1 MSVCEDA
8 MISNMEDTD
17 KLKIMNKKI
26 AQVEALGLCLSELKA
41 AKSEYT
47 VLVKTVSE
55 PKIVEKN
62 NNVICKVCSASFRNE
77 FHVQRHMNVMH
88 KNAVKCEKCSK
99 EFTDKYNM
107 KLHMKSCLW
116 KCNQCPYNTL
126 RRNEMNNHM
135 KKKHGLTNI

>member
-8 MISNMEDTD
+8 MISNMKDTN
-17 KLKIMNKKI
+17 KLKIMKKKI
-26 AQVEALGLCLSELKA
+26 AQVEALGLCLTELKA

-47 VLVKTVSE
+47 SLVKTVSD

-62 NNVICKVCSASFRNE
+62 NNVICKVCSGSFKTE

-88 KNAVKCEKCSK
+88 KDAVKCDKCSN
-99 EFTDKYNM
+99 EFTDKYTM

-116 KCNQCPYNTL
+116 KCNQCPFNTP
-126 RRNEMNNHM
+126 RKNEMNNHM
-135 KKKHGLTNI
+135 KKKHAAE